1 MQYRSVGVGVLALS
15 LASTGGWAQS
25 LNEALSPRSVGMGES
40 LRAAA
45 TGALA
50 PLLNPAGVALTKSYV
65 FEGSYGFRPEDRS
78 HVQAVSLCDS
88 VTTSMAA
95 CLSYDHISS
104 SPEDTL
110 GTGDRTSH
118 RFALTTALPLSD
130 AIFIGITQKYVIY
143 NDKLMMDPVVEH
155 EKKGYLLD
163 VGLTIKVMETI
174 NLGIAGY
181 NLIGAD
187 DGPFARAM
195 GGGLAWNVAQSLLV
209 AADARYN
216 FGNDTTR
223 VGGGLEYF
231 FSSGDGQGLPIRLGY
246 VYDSDGKV
254 SAITGG
260 LGFVSPRIGLDL
272 GMRKAVA
279 NGDELMMQASLRLFF
294 PN

>member
-1 MQYRSVGVGVLALS
+1 MQCRSVGVGILAVS
-15 LASTGGWAQS
+15 LASAGARAQS
-25 LNEALSPRSVGMGES
+25 LTEALSPRSVGMGES

-50 PLLNPAGVALTKSYV
+50 PLLNPAGAALTKSYV
-65 FEGSYGFRPEDRS
+65 FEGFYGFRPEDRS

-88 VTTSMAA
+88 VTTSVAA

-110 GTGDRTSH
+110 GTGDLSSH
-118 RFALTTALPLSD
+118 RFALTTALPISD
-130 AIFIGITQKYVIY
+130 AVFIGITQKYVIY
-143 NDKLMMDPVVEH
+143 SDKLMVNPVVEH

-163 VGLTIKVMETI
+163 AGLTIKVIDTV

-181 NLIGAD
+181 NLVGAD
-187 DGPFARAM
+187 DGPFAREL
-195 GGGLAWNVAQSLLV
+195 GGGLAWSIAQSLLL

-223 VGGGLEYF
+223 LGGGFEYF
-231 FSSGDGQGLPIRLGY
+231 WTSGDAQGVPVRLGY

-260 LGFVSPRIGLDL
+260 LGFISARIGLDIS
-272 GMRKAVA
+272 MRKAFA